1 MHVKV
6 NVLLDAVSG
15 ALVAEPVVGWLPLHA
30 PLAAQDVALS
40 EDQVSS
46 MVAPFATV
54 VGTAKIDTV
63 GAAAL
68 TVTVV
73 D

>member
-6 NVLLDAVSG
+6 KILLNAMSAPV
-15 ALVAEPVVGWLPLHA
+15 VAEPVVGWLPLHA

-46 MVAPFATV
+46 VIAPLATV
-54 VGTAKIDTV
+54 VGAAEIDTV

>member
-1 MHVKV
+1 V
-6 NVLLDAVSG
+6 
-15 ALVAEPVVGWLPLHA
+15 
-30 PLAAQDVALS
+30 
-40 EDQVSS
+40 
-46 MVAPFATV
+46 VAPFATV